1 MLFFVKKVNK
11 KKNEIE
17 NVVIHIRMFHRK
29 RPEKSG
35 RFLVL

>member
-1 MLFFVKKVNK
+1 MLFIVKNVNK

-17 NVVIHIRMFHRK
+17 NVIIHKRMFHGK

-35 RFLVL
+35 RFLVI